1 MKTSNGANAASQYR
15 VQGSTDDMEWEKD
28 SNDPKVGEKV
38 LAICKYELMTRFQYR
53 ACHTCPLTPCL
64 HFRPGSLREES

>member
-38 LAICKYELMTRFQYR
+38 LAICKYELMT
-53 ACHTCPLTPCL
+53 
-64 HFRPGSLREES
+64 